1 MSPRADMT
9 LFTRAFPVAVS
20 VCLAGGVLSAAR
32 PHYGGTLRI
41 ETGSIMRHVNA
52 LAYETLVA
60 IDAAG
65 GVRPVLAR
73 SWTGD
78 ARGRRWTFHLRP
90 DVVLHDG
97 SILQPAQVA
106 AALQALHAD
115 WQITPD
121 ADAVAIDLG
130 HDAPGLPWE
139 LADSS
144 NAIGIRLSAG
154 AQIGSGPFR
163 VERVDAGTIVLRAH
177 DDYWDSRP
185 FLDAIELRMRA
196 ATDQLT
202 DLETG
207 RADMVP
213 IQPTD
218 VRRVEQRQMR
228 IEASRP
234 LQLVVLAFE
243 APFASPANDAIRRT
257 FATAIDR
264 GAIARVVLQGRAEP
278 ADGLLPEWISGY
290 APFVL
295 VRTASSMRPPAIAA
309 LAADR
314 RTLAL
319 RVGPADPMAQAIAQR
334 IAVNARDAG
343 FTVNVQAPAGLG
355 PRFDVRLL
363 RVPFRAA
370 TPADA
375 LTDVM
380 TGIGA
385 RTITLVG
392 RVDTP
397 DGGAPVETVLATER
411 ALVARDIVVPIVH
424 VPELYALS
432 GRVQSWNGPVVL
444 PDGAWNLA
452 NVWVSPP

>member
-1 MSPRADMT
+1 MT

-20 VCLAGGVLSAAR
+20 VCLAGGVLGAAR

-41 ETGSIMRHVNA
+41 ETGSAGVMRHVNA
-52 LAYETLVA
+52 LAYETLVT
-60 IDAAG
+60 IDATG
-65 GVRPVLAR
+65 GLRPVLAT

-78 ARGRRWTFHLRP
+78 AGGRRWSFHLRRG
-90 DVVLHDG
+90 VVLHDG
-97 SILQPAQVA
+97 SILQPVQVA

-121 ADAVAIDLG
+121 VDSVAIDPG
-130 HDAPGLPWE
+130 RDAPGLPWE
-139 LADSS
+139 IADSS
-144 NAIGIRLSAG
+144 SAISIHSSAG
-154 AQIGSGPFR
+154 QPIGSGPFH
-163 VERVDAGTIVLRAH
+163 VERVDAGTIALRAH
-177 DDYWDSRP
+177 DNYWDSRP
-185 FLDAIELRMRA
+185 FLDAIELRTRA

-202 DLETG
+202 DLEAG

-218 VRRVEQRQMR
+218 VRRVEQRQLR

-234 LQLVVLAFE
+234 LELVVLAFE
-243 APFASPANDAIRRT
+243 APFAAPTNDAIRRT
-257 FATAIDR
+257 FAAAIDR

-278 ADGLLPEWISGY
+278 TEALLPEWISGY
-290 APFVL
+290 PPFVL
-295 VRTASSMRPPAIAA
+295 VRTASLMRPPAIAA
-309 LAADR
+309 LPAAR

-319 RVGPADPMAQAIAQR
+319 RVGAADPTAQAIAQR

-375 LTDVM
+375 LTDVV

-392 RVDTP
+392 RLDVP
-397 DGGAPVETVLATER
+397 DRGASVETVLATER
-411 ALVARDIVVPIVH
+411 ALVARDVIIPIVH

-432 GRVQSWNGPVVL
+432 GRVQSWNGPIVL
-444 PDGAWNLA
+444 PNGAWNLA
-452 NVWVSPP
+452 NVWLSAP